1 MSDRPR
7 VPEDAEARGRRA
19 VETLR
24 ADPRAVAGTELGGWF
39 DAGRKRRI
47 ARRLLVRLPRSVR
60 PADVAFWAGVRAAAT
75 SDEWRRLTR
84 SSYVALYYHRLA
96 GEGKDGQERL
106 DLPPELF
113 ARQLRLLRW
122 LGFRPLA
129 PEDLIAFH
137 SGDRHALPRRS
148 FVVTADDAFRDV
160 VEPFLRHAA
169 VRPLVFVPTHEVGG
183 RSWWAGDEPVA
194 SWEELERLAQAGVGL
209 GSHTRRH
216 ASLPGLEPA
225 ALADEL
231 EGSRRD
237 LEQRGVFTPLLAY
250 PHGRSDEAARAAA
263 ASAGY
268 RAAFTTSPG
277 RNGAGTDPYLLR
289 RIGVKAW
296 DSRLS
301 FLWKVATGELLP
313 ARWDARR
320 ARRSSRRRR
329 PTPAPRGGEAA
340 GRRASAPPRRRA
352 P

>member
-1 MSDRPR
+1 MTER
-7 VPEDAEARGRRA
+7 AEQRGRAA
-19 VETLR
+19 VEALR
-24 ADPRAVAGTELGGWF
+24 ADPTAVAGTEAGVWFEAGW
-39 DAGRKRRI
+39 KRRI
-47 ARRLLVRLPRSVR
+47 ARRLFMRLPRPLR
-60 PADVAFWAGVRAAAT
+60 PRDVAFWAEVRAAAT
-75 SDEWRRLTR
+75 GDEWRRLTR

-96 GEGKDGQERL
+96 GEGKDGQERI
-106 DLPPELF
+106 DLPAELF
-113 ARQLRLLRW
+113 AAQLRLLR
-122 LGFRPLA
+122 LLRFRPLA
-129 PEDLIAFH
+129 PEDVVAFH
-137 SGDRHALPRRS
+137 AGKLRELPSRS

-160 VEPFLRHAA
+160 VEPFLRHADA
-169 VRPLVFVPTHEVGG
+169 RPVVFVPTQEVGG

-194 SWEELERLAQAGVGL
+194 SWEELERLARAGVAL

-237 LEQRGVFTPLLAY
+237 LEQRDGFVPLLAY
-250 PHGRSDEAARAAA
+250 PHGRSDEAARRAAA
-263 ASAGY
+263 AAGF
-268 RAAFTTSPG
+268 RAAFTTDPG

-301 FLWKVATGELLP
+301 FLWKVVTGELLP
-313 ARWDARR
+313 PRWEAWRIRR

-329 PTPAPRGGEAA
+329 PTRAPRGGGAA
-340 GRRASAPPRRRA
+340 APPDPARARRPR